1 MMTRTN
7 IILNDEV
14 VEEAKKLTSLKTK
27 REVIDFALR
36 ELVKQLKRKK
46 LLAPPSAKSIYKK
59 ASDITKKKKLPVE
72 VAEEAVR
79 WARAR
84 K

>member
-36 ELVKQLKRKK
+36 ELVKQLRRKK
-46 LLAPPSAKSIYKK
+46 LIAIRHKGIWQGDLSKWRRKRF
-59 ASDITKKKKLPVE
+59 DIN
-72 VAEEAVR
+72 
-79 WARAR
+79 
-84 K
+84 